1 MYKRQGQGCRIIG
14 PDTPLPGAVKVEA
27 TVSEVDPEI
36 CSGCGLCE
44 ANCAYGALQMHPW
57 KRVMT
62 VNPVLCKGCGACAT
76 ACPSGAII
84 LHHFTHDQTLA
95 MIEAL
100 VA

>member
-1 MYKRQGQGCRIIG
+1 
-14 PDTPLPGAVKVEA
+14 
-27 TVSEVDPEI
+27 
-36 CSGCGLCE
+36 
-44 ANCAYGALQMHPW
+44 
-57 KRVMT
+57 MT

-100 VA
+100 VT